1 VDVQSDQDGVEIRSR
16 TRPWWWAAAAA
27 ILVAGGLLGWLLSTT
42 VDGDDDGRVCSAS
55 DVAVTGLPGVV
66 TIQAQGPAG
75 AGTGSGSII
84 RGDGYVLT
92 NDHVI
97 SVAARGGQVS
107 VAFDDGRTAPARITG
122 RDPLTDLAVL
132 KVDTSPL
139 VTIEIGS
146 SARLAVGQPVVA
158 LGAPLGLS
166 STVTTGVVSALGRT
180 VRVPSDDAGT
190 ALLAGAIQTDA
201 AINPGNSGGALVDC
215 STRLI
220 GVPTA
225 GATVPDAQGNAG
237 GGSIGIG
244 FAIPVDSALRIAD
257 QLISRGSISHAYLGL
272 QVAPL
277 ALRSGPG
284 RRTVRRRHH
293 ARRAGAGGRAP
304 DRRHRD
310 RAGRRAGGRRR
321 AVRGAVGDQKPGRP
335 HPADLSARRDHRGRD
350 GDPRRPAG
358 PGISDM
364 AISFAALGLV
374 VVLFVVNRRPI
385 EMVAIGA
392 ALLPRPTAASAHP
405 AASPAAG
412 EDCSFGPRQTGTAAV
427 AGGPGT
433 GRLP

>member
-1 VDVQSDQDGVEIRSR
+1 VDVQSDQDGVEIKSR

-27 ILVAGGLLGWLLSTT
+27 ILVAGGLLGWLLATT

-55 DVAVTGLPGVV
+55 DVAVDGLPGVV
-66 TIQAQGPAG
+66 TIQAQGAAG

-97 SVAARGGQVS
+97 SVAARGGRIS
-107 VAFDDGRTAPARITG
+107 VAFEDGRTAPARIAG

-139 VTIEIGS
+139 VTIETGS

-190 ALLAGAIQTDA
+190 ALLAAAIQTDA

-215 STRLI
+215 SARLV

-277 ALRSGPG
+277 ALQSGQDDGLYVSGTTPG
-284 RRTVRRRHH
+284 GPAQAAGLRTGDVVTALDGER
-293 ARRAGAGGRAP
+293 
-304 DRRHRD
+304 
-310 RAGRRAGGRRR
+310 
-321 AVRGAVGDQKPGRP
+321 VGDAEQLEVLSVTRSPGDRTRLTYRRGGTTADATVTLGAQ
-335 HPADLSARRDHRGRD
+335 PA
-350 GDPRRPAG
+350 
-358 PGISDM
+358 PG
-364 AISFAALGLV
+364 
-374 VVLFVVNRRPI
+374 
-385 EMVAIGA
+385 
-392 ALLPRPTAASAHP
+392 
-405 AASPAAG
+405 
-412 EDCSFGPRQTGTAAV
+412 
-427 AGGPGT
+427 
-433 GRLP
+433 